1 MKKFLKTLTI
11 IAASLMLGTSCEQL
25 GIEMPNDDQIEQ
37 EGNDSNENNKDEQK
51 PDEGEVAELHGSISY
66 DINGGSATS
75 YSLAGGGELSVVI
88 NQTSTYAKEDG
99 AVVYTCEPKATI
111 KLKTNSETVEV
122 DDSSLLEDLA
132 QVGDVA
138 SEVDGDNPLT
148 YIVAKSFKSC
158 NQIFDFE
165 IGYEVY
171 TSEGGDEM
179 PYLKIGEPACVG
191 IEVNPVDA
199 TKAVEI
205 TNYDV
210 KARFEVEIVGVNVS
224 EPISKTLEFEV
235 TYLGCVS
242 VLVDDPVQLVDVK
255 YRKEIILTPAH
266 HNLPH
271 SFRTIVYRD
280 RYYSDNHVETDT
292 FTGLNYM
299 CFHSAPA
306 ILSANASVLPADT
319 LVTLYND
326 YQVYYRTSNPYLY
339 FAVDR
344 YDTGSCVVPSL
355 DDLELTIPKTNQK
368 YFKDFVVGFDSR
380 YKKDWSYE
388 AFNPEAP
395 EEGWYLYHTGSG
407 SYRDVVTYTLTSP
420 LCNYDIIRRYEL
432 EWFIEDR
439 FLYIDGQIID
449 FPECRAKFEN
459 GGPVLTTIDLPET
472 EEYGPGRIY
481 RFDLKGEVLGQKF
494 HHYIVD
500 TVYTFKR

>member
-25 GIEMPNDDQIEQ
+25 GIEMPNDDQTEQ

-66 DINGGSATS
+66 DINGGGTTS

-99 AVVYTCEPKATI
+99 TVVYTSEPKATI

-165 IGYEVY
+165 IAYEVY

-299 CFHSAPA
+299 CFHSRPG
-306 ILSANASVLPADT
+306 ILDASACVLPADT
-319 LVTLYND
+319 LVTFAND
-326 YQVYYRTSNPYLY
+326 YQVYYRTSNHDLY

-380 YKKDWSYE
+380 YNKDLSNE
-388 AFNPEAP
+388 TFNPDDP
-395 EEGWYLYHTGSG
+395 DEGWYICGVAD
-407 SYRDVVTYTLTSP
+407 RRNYTLTSP
-420 LCNYDIIRRYEL
+420 LCDYDIIRRYEF
-432 EWFIEDR
+432 EWLYDDR

-449 FPECRAKFEN
+449 FPECRPKYEN